1 MDTNRNPAGSVDFLH
16 GPIMKSLL
24 IFMLPVFISNIF
36 QQFYNVAD
44 TALVGN
50 YLGETALAAVGSV
63 SSIFE
68 LLVFFSQSLGVGL
81 AIVVGREFGK
91 GDNERLKQ
99 AVAGSIVVGSM
110 VCIALT
116 LLMVFGMRSF
126 LTLIHTPEEVM
137 EDAYAYIRVI
147 CTFIVVMF
155 IYNLCSGI
163 LRAIGNSVMPLIF
176 LIFSSVMNIVLDIVM
191 ISVFRMG
198 VVGTAIATVVAQGIS
213 SVLCIIYILSRVP
226 LVIPETSSV

>member
-1 MDTNRNPAGSVDFLH
+1 
-16 GPIMKSLL
+16 
-24 IFMLPVFISNIF
+24 
-36 QQFYNVAD
+36 
-44 TALVGN
+44 
-50 YLGETALAAVGSV
+50 
-63 SSIFE
+63 
-68 LLVFFSQSLGVGL
+68 
-81 AIVVGREFGK
+81 
-91 GDNERLKQ
+91 
-99 AVAGSIVVGSM
+99 M

-116 LLMVFGMRSF
+116 LVMVLGMRSF
-126 LTLIHTPEEVM
+126 LILIHTPEEVL
-137 EDAYAYIRVI
+137 EESYAYIRVI